1 MGQAVYLLGI
11 ITSLLCA
18 FLLLRGYVRSRQ
30 RLLFWS
36 GMCFAGLTISNFL
49 VFLDLVIIPQT
60 NLYRWRLVSAA
71 IAMAFLLYGLIWKSE

>member
-18 FLLLRGYVRSRQ
+18 FLLLRGYIRSRQ
-30 RLLFWS
+30 RLLLWS
-36 GMCFAGLTISNFL
+36 GLCFAGLTISNFL
-49 VFLDLVIIPQT
+49 VFLDLVIIPQV

>member
-30 RLLFWS
+30 RLLLWS